1 MIMRSPQIVRE
12 AHRLRDQGYAILR
25 RAIEPDQV
33 MGLAERLDPV
43 FSATPFCKGG
53 FYGEET
59 KRFGGLLA
67 RDEAVADFVT
77 HPLIL
82 SLVEE
87 MLAPWCDTIQLNI
100 TQAIA
105 IHPGALP
112 QFPHRDQDMW
122 GGPKGEIEYL
132 VNVMWPFTPY
142 RSANGATLI
151 WPGTHG
157 QAALRE
163 SGFPGDPVVA
173 ECEPGDAILFLGSIL
188 HAAGGNA
195 TADVRRGMIIG
206 YSLGWLRT
214 YENQYLV
221 YPPAIASRFP
231 TELQKLVG
239 YSQHRPNLG
248 NVEGRCPSELLRGGL
263 AGPAE
268 DALRP
273 DQIHAVE
280 GFVAAQQQDLLS
292 IYRGAEHRR

>member
-1 MIMRSPQIVRE
+1 MIMRSPHIVRE

-25 RAIEPDQV
+25 RVVDPQQV
-33 MGLAERLDPV
+33 LALAERLQPT
-43 FSATPFCKGG
+43 FEATPFCRGG

-67 RDEAVADFVT
+67 RDSGVEAFVV

-82 SLVEE
+82 SLAEE
-87 MLAPWCDTIQLNI
+87 MLGPWCDTLQLNI

-122 GGPKGEIEYL
+122 GGPKGDVEYL

-142 RSANGATLI
+142 RSANGATHI

-157 QAALRE
+157 RAALQE
-163 SGFPGDPVVA
+163 NAFPGDPLIA
-173 ECEPGDAILFLGSIL
+173 ECEPGDAILFLGSTL

-195 TADVRRGMIIG
+195 SAEVRRGMIIG

-221 YPPAIASRFP
+221 YPPAIASRFSEP
-231 TELQKLVG
+231 LQKLIG
-239 YSQHRPNLG
+239 YAQHRPNLG
-248 NVEGRCPSELLRGGL
+248 NVEGRCPSELLRDGL

-273 DQIHAVE
+273 DQVHAVE
-280 GFVAAQQQDLLS
+280 AFAAAQQRDLLS
-292 IYRGAEHRR
+292 IYRGAELRR

>member
-1 MIMRSPQIVRE
+1 MIMRSPHIVRE

-25 RAIEPDQV
+25 RVVEPDQV
-33 MGLAERLDPV
+33 LALDDRLEPV
-43 FSATPFCKGG
+43 FASTPFCRGG

-67 RDEAVADFVT
+67 RDPGVEAFVM

-82 SLVEE
+82 SLAEE
-87 MLAPWCDTIQLNI
+87 MLAPWCNTLQLNI
-100 TQAIA
+100 TQAIS

-122 GGPKGEIEYL
+122 GGPKGEVEYL

-157 QAALRE
+157 RAALQE
-163 SGFPGDPVVA
+163 NGFPGDPIVA
-173 ECEPGDAILFLGSIL
+173 ECEPGDAILFLGSTL

-195 TADVRRGMIIG
+195 SAEVRRGMIIG

-221 YPPAIASRFP
+221 YPPPVASRFP
-231 TELQKLVG
+231 EPVQKLIG
-239 YSQHRPNLG
+239 YAQHRPNLG
-248 NVEGRCPSELLRGGL
+248 NVEGRCPSELLRGRL
-263 AGPAE
+263 EGPAE

-273 DQIHAVE
+273 EQVQAVE
-280 GFVAAQQQDLLS
+280 AFAAAQHRELLS
-292 IYRGAEHRR
+292 IYRGAEHRQ